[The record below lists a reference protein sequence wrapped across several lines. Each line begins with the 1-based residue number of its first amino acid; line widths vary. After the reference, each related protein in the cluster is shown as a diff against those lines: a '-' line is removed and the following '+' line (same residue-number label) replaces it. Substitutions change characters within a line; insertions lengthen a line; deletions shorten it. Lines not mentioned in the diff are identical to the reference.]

1 MYFLCFQCVTHE
13 TNGHTDGIWGHKEL
27 QSYKLFL
34 NNQIITII
42 FWASQSGFRTEG
54 RAAAGPNDTSVQS
67 DLRYKRWAQKK
78 RSAHLLYGTLGDIS
92 ASYRNLTD
100 SEREEQAPSSRVGQD
115 YQLAF
120 FTPGRRPADAISR
133 NWIRLIPN

>member
-1 MYFLCFQCVTHE
+1 MYFLYFQCVTHE

-67 DLRYKRWAQKK
+67 DLRYKGWAQKK
-78 RSAHLLYGTLGDIS
+78 RSAHLLYGTLGGIS
-92 ASYRNLTD
+92 ASYLNLTD
-100 SEREEQAPSSRVGQD
+100 SEREKSKPPPPESGKTTSWLFSHRVGGLPMPFHGTG
-115 YQLAF
+115 Y
-120 FTPGRRPADAISR
+120 G
-133 NWIRLIPN
+133 